1 MASEVDIVNLALSHL
16 GEDATVSS
24 IDPPEGSA
32 EAEHAAMFYPQ
43 ARDALLEMH
52 EWRFATKRVLLALTA
67 SGTFEWTYAYA
78 LPAGVLR
85 ALAVLP
91 ATASADADGEDYDQQ
106 LDADDVQIILTHC
119 EDASLKYI
127 ARVFDPTRF
136 PPLFVDAVSWLL
148 AAHMA
153 GPLIKGQQGRE
164 VAKGCMQMFSVA
176 LAQARQS
183 DANQR
188 QVRPTHTPDFIGA
201 RG

>member
-1 MASEVDIVNLALSHL
+1 MSSEVDICNLALSHL

-67 SGTFEWTYAYA
+67 SDTFEWSYAYA
-78 LPAGVLR
+78 LPSSMLR

-91 ATASADADGEDYDQQ
+91 ATSSAEDDGEDFDQQ
-106 LDADDVQIILTHC
+106 LGADDVRIILTNC
-119 EDASLKYI
+119 EDATLKFT
-127 ARVFDPTRF
+127 ARVTDPTHF
-136 PPLFVDAVSWLL
+136 PPLFVEALSWLL

-153 GPLIKGQQGRE
+153 GPLIKGKTGQDT
-164 VAKGCMQMFSVA
+164 AKGCMQMFAA
-176 LAQARQS
+176 LLSQAKVS

-188 QVRPTHTPDFIGA
+188 KVKPTHTPDWIGA
-201 RG
+201 R

>member
-1 MASEVDIVNLALSHL
+1 MASVVDIANLALSNL
-16 GEDATVSS
+16 GEDATISS

-67 SGTFEWTYAYA
+67 SDTFEWGYAYA
-78 LPAGVLR
+78 LPSNMLR

-91 ATASADADGEDYDQQ
+91 ETASAEDDGEDYDQQ
-106 LDADDVQIILTHC
+106 LDADDVQIILTNC
-119 EDASLKYI
+119 EEASLKYT
-127 ARVFDPTRF
+127 ARVTDTTRF
-136 PPLFVDAVSWLL
+136 PPLFVEALSWLL

-153 GPLIKGQQGRE
+153 GPLIKGDQGRA
-164 VAKGCMQMFSVA
+164 VAKGCMQMFA
-176 LAQARQS
+176 TFLTQAKVS

-188 QVRPTHTPDFIGA
+188 KVEPEHTPTWIGG
-201 RG
+201 R